1 MITTVHNIIVG
12 KLWVDQHG
20 EMEIVDANS
29 PNGNKCILNYIAYS
43 YFSRDVQR
51 TVKGVV
57 VNRNNEVKWL
67 VRGTWDEK
75 IEIAPV
81 LRTRGTPENP
91 SYVTGPYKVAWQ
103 RRPAPPGSEKF
114 YNFTT
119 LACQLNE
126 PEEGV
131 APTDSRLRPD
141 QRLMEDGAW
150 DESNQEKL
158 RLEEKQRSVRRQRDA
173 EAKQEAVRGESY
185 PAYEPV
191 WFKREKNGGADA
203 IHVYNNKY
211 WDTKAAQD
219 WRGCPDIY

>member
-1 MITTVHNIIVG
+1 MTTTVHNIIVG

-20 EMEIVDANS
+20 EMEIVDANT
-29 PNGNKCILNYIAYS
+29 PNGNKCILSYVPYS
-43 YFSRDVQR
+43 FFSREVQR

-57 VNRNNEVKWL
+57 QNRNKEVKWL
-67 VRGTWDEK
+67 LRGTWDEK

-81 LRTRGTPENP
+81 LRTRGTPSNP
-91 SYVTGPYKVAWQ
+91 SYITGEYKVAWQ
-103 RRPAPPGSEKF
+103 RRPAAPGSEKF

-131 APTDSRLRPD
+131 APTDSRWRPD

-158 RLEEKQRSVRRQRDA
+158 RLEEKQRAVRRQREAD
-173 EAKQEAVRGESY
+173 AKQAADRGQAY
-185 PAYEPV
+185 PDYEPV
-191 WFKREKNGGADA
+191 WFKREKKTGADS

-211 WDTKAAQD
+211 WDAKATQD